1 MIVLSEHVENSI
13 EIPLNEMVEI
23 RISKDEL
30 TAYFLFNPSSEDSR
44 LTKTE
49 LLAFIKQ
56 HGVDYGLLDDQIDSF
71 LQSPHQ
77 YVGEEYA
84 IAKGKEPVKG
94 QDSYLEMVYQQNNT
108 KKPKLK
114 EDGSVDFYS
123 ITEILNVEK
132 GQLLAKK
139 IPATEGV
146 SGKTVTGTE
155 LTAKDGRDFP
165 IKVGKNVV
173 VDAESQTVYS
183 LISGQVSITEN
194 GKINVFPIYEVNGD
208 LDFETGNIDF
218 IGNVVIR
225 GSVPSGFK
233 ITAGGDIRITGG
245 VEGAEIEAVGSI
257 HIQSGITAQHKG
269 FVKAGQDIFTS
280 FIVNGMVHAEGNL
293 TVSQSIMHSQITAGG
308 NIECGGAKGL
318 IVGGMLQ
325 AGNTLK
331 CRTIGNSMTTS
342 TTIEV
347 GSNPKLSNRLKEIQ
361 HETNELAT
369 TLSKT
374 DQALQV
380 LDQLNRQLG
389 KLSPDKKE
397 LQIKLE
403 NTKLQIERKKKDL
416 KSEKTEIEEE
426 LKEEIKSCIEVTG
439 IIYPGTK
446 LIFGKYV
453 KFIKDNQ
460 QRMRFSLK
468 QREIVGE
475 SLV

>member
-1 MIVLSEHVENSI
+1 M
-13 EIPLNEMVEI
+13 
-23 RISKDEL
+23 
-30 TAYFLFNPSSEDSR
+30 
-44 LTKTE
+44 
-49 LLAFIKQ
+49 
-56 HGVDYGLLDDQIDSF
+56 
-71 LQSPHQ
+71 
-77 YVGEEYA
+77 
-84 IAKGKEPVKG
+84 
-94 QDSYLEMVYQQNNT
+94 
-108 KKPKLK
+108 
-114 EDGSVDFYS
+114 
-123 ITEILNVEK
+123 
-132 GQLLAKK
+132 
-139 IPATEGV
+139 
-146 SGKTVTGTE
+146 
-155 LTAKDGRDFP
+155 
-165 IKVGKNVV
+165 
-173 VDAESQTVYS
+173 
-183 LISGQVSITEN
+183 SITEN